1 MDRKKRDF
9 GDFIILLGVM
19 IIAFSIVFYFQI
31 KQSEESEKQKI
42 IAQKEEFKEKM
53 ANKKAQVLP
62 DDWDVYNAHRSLVV
76 DFGEEECDSCETEE
90 FVPAPVVTEGAVG
103 FVEIPKLDLILPL
116 HPGTSNQSLNKGVGI
131 MSEFDF
137 PNQNRNSLS
146 VIASH
151 RGGRRGEN
159 TFLRID
165 KLQSGDLVKI
175 TTEAGDID
183 YLVSHSEIVTPTDW
197 SKFYRNENKA
207 VLVLLT
213 CHPYPTNE
221 NRLLVFCEKVYE
233 ALEKP
238 KDEKESQNEVKEEN
252 PVDDE
257 DPNADQ
263 QEMNLTPPSENS
275 EKNTGQ

>member
-1 MDRKKRDF
+1 MNRKNRDF
-9 GDFIILLGVM
+9 GDFAIILGVM
-19 IIAFSIVFYFQI
+19 ILTFSILYYFQI
-31 KQSEESEKQKI
+31 KQSEEMEKQHI
-42 IAQKEEFKEKM
+42 IAQKEEFKEKI
-53 ANKKAQVLP
+53 AQKKAYVPP
-62 DDWDVYNAHRSLVV
+62 DDWDVLNVHRSAIVE
-76 DFGEEECDSCETEE
+76 FEEEQCEVCEE
-90 FVPAPVVTEGAVG
+90 EQFVPAPVVVEGAVG
-103 FVEIPKLDLILPL
+103 FVEIPKLGLLLPL

-165 KLQSGDLVKI
+165 QLKSGDLVKI

-183 YLVSHSEIVTPTDW
+183 YLVSHTEIVNPTDW

-221 NRLLVFCEKVYE
+221 NRMLVFCEKTYE
-233 ALEKP
+233 AVENP
-238 KDEKESQNEVKEEN
+238 KDRQESQDEKDSEEN

-263 QEMNLTPPSENS
+263 QEMNLTPTSDES
-275 EKNTGQ
+275 TAQ